1 MSASLTIPAVCS
13 EAELMRHR
21 TRELLSGQR
30 TALINALRGHLA
42 EIGVVVS
49 IAPLAKIE
57 ACRKRIGWTLQSVSS
72 AASDLIEISAS
83 LRAANHLAAASF
95 CVTATR
101 STAAISPA
109 AVACTLVKKASRQ

>member
-30 TALINALRGHLA
+30 TALINTLRGHLA

-57 ACRKRIGWTLQSVSS
+57 AAENAS
-72 AASDLIEISAS
+72 AGRSNRYRRR
-83 LRAANHLAAASF
+83 RA
-95 CVTATR
+95 T
-101 STAAISPA
+101 
-109 AVACTLVKKASRQ
+109 